1 MANSGDGRAGP
12 TGTDK
17 KGIDRRSL
25 LIGGAVG
32 AGGAAALAAGGVYVK
47 GQLTPYIAQAPV
59 AEGAPPQIAQSYADS
74 HPARSGPAKP
84 PAGAPNIVVIILD
97 DVGFADLGCYGSDI
111 ETAAI
116 DALAARGLRYANFR
130 TTAMCSPTRA
140 AFLTGL
146 NHHNAGM
153 GWLADIDSGFP
164 GYRGDLTRDAATL
177 PEVLNGA
184 GYGTYLCGKWHV
196 NLSASNGPT
205 GPFHNWPT
213 NRGFDHAYWFQGHS
227 SDYFNPGA
235 MFDGTTL
242 VDISARPDADTY
254 YITDDLT
261 DHAIGYIRTHHAVA
275 PDRPFYVQLA
285 YSGAHSPL
293 HAKPA
298 LRDKFKG
305 RYDTGW
311 DVLRRKRLAK
321 QHTLGIVSPTT
332 QLPPLSK
339 GADAWDSLSPD
350 QRRVY
355 ARYMEV
361 YAGVIASID
370 ENIGRLTAEL
380 DAMGVRD
387 DTMIVLFS
395 DNGGSP
401 EGTPA
406 GTPNIFASALGRAVP
421 LADAE
426 KLLPEMG
433 EATTFPHY
441 PMGWANASNT
451 PFRLYKQFTNLGGV
465 ADPLIVS
472 WPKGIGAK
480 GEIRKQFVHVIDLF
494 PTLLEAAKLKRPELY
509 QGRRQKPV
517 DGASFAATF
526 ASPAA
531 PTRREQYYE
540 LGGYR
545 AYEEGKW
552 RLVTLHERGNSFD
565 GDAWALYDLSTDPT
579 EMTDLAGRHPDI
591 AASLKAKWD
600 KAARANNVYPLD
612 DRNLIVKM
620 SQQRMA
626 DIRPLWEFRPP
637 VPYLPVEASP
647 LVCGLDHSIEI
658 AIDRPADVEDGVLVA
673 HGSAPAGYVIY
684 LKGGQL
690 FYDSS
695 IIPWSER
702 ISGGPVPVGKSVIRY
717 VQKMTVRPFEGG
729 GILFVNGEQRATHR
743 FDKIIASPSYDGMS
757 IGRDFGAPVS
767 TAYKGANPFGGTIER
782 VTIKV
787 DNRPP
792 TLQEIRS
799 FIKAMQIK
807 V

>member
-1 MANSGDGRAGP
+1 MAGEGEG
-12 TGTDK
+12 K

-32 AGGAAALAAGGVYVK
+32 AGGAAAIAAGGIYVK
-47 GQLTPYIAQAPV
+47 GQLTPYIPPSAV
-59 AEGAPPQIAQSYADS
+59 ADGAPPQIALSYADS
-74 HPARSGPAKP
+74 HPQRGEQPKP

-116 DALAARGLRYANFR
+116 DALAAQGLRYANFR

-153 GWLADIDSGFP
+153 GWLADIDSGYP

-177 PEVLNGA
+177 PEVLKEA
-184 GYGTYLCGKWHV
+184 GYGTYLSGKWHV
-196 NLSASNGPT
+196 NLSASNGPA

-227 SDYFNPGA
+227 TDYFRPGA
-235 MFDGTTL
+235 IFEGTTL
-242 VDISARPDADTY
+242 VDIAARPDAASY
-254 YITDDLT
+254 YATDDLT
-261 DHAIGYIRTHHAVA
+261 DQAIGYIRTHRAIT
-275 PDRPFYVQLA
+275 PDRPFYLHLA
-285 YSGAHSPL
+285 FSGAHSPL

-298 LRDKFKG
+298 LRDRFKG
-305 RYDTGW
+305 RYDKGW
-311 DVLRRKRLAK
+311 DALRRERLDR
-321 QHTLGIVSPTT
+321 QRTLGIVAATT

-339 GADAWDSLSPD
+339 GADAWDTLSPQ

-361 YAGVIASID
+361 FAGVIASID

-380 DAMGVRD
+380 DALGVRD
-387 DTMIVLFS
+387 DTLIVLFS

-421 LADAE
+421 LDDAD
-426 KLLPEMG
+426 KLGPQMG
-433 EATTFPHY
+433 EQTTFPHY

-465 ADPLIVS
+465 SDPLIVS
-472 WPKGIGAK
+472 WPKGIAAK

-494 PTLLEAAKLKRPELY
+494 PTLLDAAKLKRPELY

-517 DGASFAATF
+517 DGSSFAATF

-531 PTRREQYYE
+531 TTRREQYYE

-552 RLVTLHERGNSFD
+552 RLVTLHERGQPFD
-565 GDAWALYDLSTDPT
+565 ADAWALYDLSTDPT
-579 EMTDLAGRHPDI
+579 ELTDLSARHPEI
-591 AASLKAKWD
+591 AASLKGKWD

-620 SQQRMA
+620 TQERTA
-626 DIRPLWEFRPP
+626 KIRPLWEFRPP
-637 VPYLPVEASP
+637 VPYLPVDVAP
-647 LVCGLDHSIEI
+647 TVCGLDHSIEI
-658 AIDRPADVEDGVLVA
+658 AIDRPADVMDGVLLA

-695 IIPWSER
+695 LIPWAER
-702 ISGGPVPVGKSVIRY
+702 IAGGAVPVGKSVVRY
-717 VQKMTVRPFEGG
+717 VQTMKVRPFEGSG
-729 GILFVNGEQRATHR
+729 ALFVNGEQRATHV
-743 FDKIIASPSYDGMS
+743 FDKIIAAPSYDGMS

-767 TAYKGANPFGGTIER
+767 SAYQGQNAFGGTIER

-787 DNRPP
+787 DSRAP
-792 TLQEIRS
+792 TLQEIRR
-799 FIKAMQIK
+799 FIQAMQIK
-807 V
+807 A

>member
-1 MANSGDGRAGP
+1 MADQADDGAG
-12 TGTDK
+12 K
-17 KGIDRRSL
+17 RGIDRRSL
-25 LIGGAVG
+25 LIGGAAG
-32 AGGAAALAAGGVYVK
+32 AGGAAALAAGGLYIK
-47 GQLTPYIAQAPV
+47 GQLTPFIAPTAV
-59 AEGAPPQIAQSYADS
+59 AAGDPPKIAQSYADS
-74 HPARSGPAKP
+74 HPARGERPKP
-84 PAGAPNIVVIILD
+84 PAGAPNIVAIILD
-97 DVGFADLGCYGSDI
+97 DVGFADLGCYGSEI

-116 DALAARGLRYANFR
+116 DALAAHGLRYANFR

-140 AFLTGL
+140 SFLTGL

-153 GWLADIDSGFP
+153 GWLADIDSGYP

-177 PEVLNGA
+177 PEVLKDA
-184 GYGTYLCGKWHV
+184 GYGTYLSGKWHV
-196 NLSASNGPT
+196 NLSASNGPA

-227 SDYFNPGA
+227 TDYFRPGA
-235 MFDGTTL
+235 IFDGTTL
-242 VDISARPDADTY
+242 VDIAARPDAETY
-254 YITDDLT
+254 YVTDDLT
-261 DHAIGYIRTHHAVA
+261 DKAITYLRTHRAIA
-275 PDRPFYVQLA
+275 PDRPFFLQLA
-285 YSGAHSPL
+285 FSGAHSPL
-293 HAKPA
+293 HAKPE
-298 LRDKFKG
+298 LRDRFKG
-305 RYDTGW
+305 RYDQGW
-311 DVLRRKRLAK
+311 DAVRRARLRK
-321 QHTLGIVSPTT
+321 QRSLGIVAQTT

-339 GADAWDSLSPD
+339 GADPWDSLSPAER
-350 QRRVY
+350 QVY

-361 YAGVIASID
+361 YAGVIASLD

-380 DAMGVRD
+380 ESLGVRD
-387 DTMIVLFS
+387 DTLIVLFS

-401 EGTPA
+401 EGTSS

-421 LADAE
+421 LADAA

-433 EATTFPHY
+433 EKTTFPHY

-465 ADPLIVS
+465 ADPLIIS
-472 WPKGIGAK
+472 WPNGIVAK
-480 GEIRKQFVHVIDLF
+480 GEIRQQFVHVIDLF
-494 PTLLEAAKLKRPELY
+494 PTLLESAKLKRPELY

-531 PTRREQYYE
+531 ATRREQYYE

-552 RLVTLHERGNSFD
+552 RLVTLHERGGSFD
-565 GDAWALYDLSTDPT
+565 RDAWALYDLSTDPT
-579 EMTDLAGRHPDI
+579 ELTDLSARHPDI

-620 SQQRMA
+620 SQQRTA
-626 DIRPLWEFRPP
+626 EIRPLWEFRPP
-637 VPYLPVEASP
+637 VPYLPVDASP

-658 AIDRPADVEDGVLVA
+658 AINRPANVTDGVLIA

-695 IIPWSER
+695 MIPWTER
-702 ISGGPVPVGKSVIRY
+702 IAGGPVPAGKSVIRY

-729 GILFVNGEQRATHR
+729 GTLFVNGEMRAAHK
-743 FDKIIASPSYDGMS
+743 FDKIIASPSYDGLS
-757 IGRDFGAPVS
+757 IGSDFGAPVS
-767 TAYKGANPFGGTIER
+767 TAYHGANPFAGTIER
-782 VTIKV
+782 VTITV
-787 DNRPP
+787 DSHPP
-792 TLQEIRS
+792 TLQEMRT